1 MSAKPRRKGHERI
14 HRPAGHGPGSP
25 GLLRWL
31 VMAISVP
38 LPWIGAGIAFVGVSR
53 LARGL
58 DWGAA
63 MLALGIALIVID
75 AALDYWIHHDTV
87 ARADAPGL
95 NARASR
101 LAGRI
106 TVLDRPLI
114 AGRGR
119 VRIDDT
125 LWAVE
130 GPHDLAAGSRVM
142 VTGCRG
148 AVLLIE
154 RAPRTEH

>member
-1 MSAKPRRKGHERI
+1 MPAKPRRKVDERI
-14 HRPAGHGPGSP
+14 RRPAGHGPGSP

-38 LPWIGAGIAFVGVSR
+38 LPWIGAGVAFLGVSR

-63 MLALGIALIVID
+63 MLALGVALIVVD
-75 AALDYWIHHDTV
+75 VALDYWIHHDTV
-87 ARADAPGL
+87 SCADAPGL

-101 LAGRI
+101 LAGRVA
-106 TVLDRPLI
+106 VLDRPLI

-130 GPHDLAAGSRVM
+130 GPHDLTAGSRVI

-154 RAPRTEH
+154 RVAPAEH

>member
-1 MSAKPRRKGHERI
+1 M
-14 HRPAGHGPGSP
+14 
-25 GLLRWL
+25 
-31 VMAISVP
+31 
-38 LPWIGAGIAFVGVSR
+38 
-53 LARGL
+53 
-58 DWGAA
+58 
-63 MLALGIALIVID
+63 
-75 AALDYWIHHDTV
+75 
-87 ARADAPGL
+87 PGL

-101 LAGRI
+101 LAGRV

-130 GPHDLAAGSRVM
+130 GPHDLVPGSRVM

-148 AVLLIE
+148 AVLLID
-154 RAPRTEH
+154 RAPLTEH